1 MGNLGLFHEKVF
13 LKAIL
18 ELRTLSEIF
27 LSTKPSLTINISYVK
42 VLFGQVNA
50 SDIYY
55 AQANQKPSKRKL
67 IHFVINHNSVI
78 SVVTNRTHNSGK
90 PPCSTN
96 ALFISFISKVNKD
109 SIW

>member
-78 SVVTNRTHNSGK
+78 SVVTNRTHNSGETTMFNK
-90 PPCSTN
+90 CS
-96 ALFISFISKVNKD
+96 FYFFYFKSK
-109 SIW
+109 